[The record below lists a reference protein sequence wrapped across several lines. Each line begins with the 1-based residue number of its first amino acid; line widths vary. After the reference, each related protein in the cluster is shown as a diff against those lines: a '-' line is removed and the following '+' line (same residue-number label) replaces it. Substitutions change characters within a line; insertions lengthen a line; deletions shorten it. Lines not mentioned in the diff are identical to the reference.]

1 MKLRTT
7 IIAIIIALGIW
18 PAARASGQSSNSN
31 KFNVLYLNSYQYGY
45 NWSDTIL
52 NGIKDVMDNSGLN
65 VDLNIE
71 YMDTKIRYDQQV
83 KMHLFALYA
92 HKYRN
97 VVFDAVIVSDNNGFD
112 FYLQFQSELFPDVP
126 AIFCGVND
134 FSPQS
139 IQGYKHI
146 SGVIETF
153 DIKTNLELAQ
163 KFHPNRKKFVVIEDN
178 STTSKAIKSEMLKAF
193 NKMTPSPSYQFLKA
207 EHLDQL
213 IGDAKALA
221 DEAVFYFI
229 PFYMDNPR
237 GRNSANEIV
246 QALYQATQ
254 APIYSNWK
262 FLLGSGVVGGKV
274 IDGYAH
280 GRAAAQMALR
290 VLEGENVSDIP
301 IVKPNDEPIIFDNN
315 LLEKFHIDRDNLP
328 AGSTLINR
336 SAYFFEIDRQ
346 LFWFL
351 MLGAILVTVTLV
363 FLMFNISQRQAAESK
378 LKDQLTFVRQLMNA
392 IPIPI
397 YSRNEAG
404 KFTGVNLAF
413 EKWFNMDR
421 DQILAF
427 DNLGQLN
434 SGLGQ
439 LVDDVDGELLNQSG
453 IQTYEKS
460 ILVDGEAARDVIL
473 HKASYTNTRDQIVGI
488 VGAIHDISMRK
499 ITENELRESRQ
510 MLQLVLDNIP
520 QHVHWKDK
528 NLKYLGIN
536 RSFGNFFSI
545 KDLGGVIGKS
555 DQDIIPDQEIARLS
569 IQTDRQVV
577 SQDRGAYHLKWTM
590 QRKPD
595 EKVWLKVNRV
605 PLHNQSGEVVGVLST
620 AEDITQNVLL
630 QNNLIE
636 TTKME
641 AIGTLAG
648 GIAHDFNNIL
658 TSIINSTELALEDA
672 QADTLAAEDLR
683 RSLKAA
689 QRGSRLVKQI
699 LTFSRA
705 DKEGFQPTRIAEVVE
720 EAVALIKASFPRNI
734 EIKTHI
740 ATELALCMA
749 DPTQIHQV
757 VMNLCTNA
765 FQALKDSGGR
775 LSLQLIQTEVDR
787 TLSQMLDIKP
797 GAYLHLIV
805 SDNGPGIVPEIKDKI
820 FDPFFTTKAK
830 GEGTGLGLAVVHGI
844 VKGHN
849 GAIRV
854 SSIPGRQTDFE
865 VFLPLLTAV
874 SAAMPSEDMAI
885 LKGHENIL
893 FVEDDDDQLTLIPRV
908 LSQLGYRVY
917 AHHSGKEA
925 CDCIRENKIAIDLVI
940 TDYDMPEMNGLQ
952 LAKKIESY
960 NPLIPVIVVTGRK
973 APEGMPNQAT
983 NIKRL
988 IRKPYNK
995 TTISRAIREVL
1006 EVN

>member
-1 MKLRTT
+1 MKLKTT
-7 IIAIIIALGIW
+7 IIAVIIALGAW
-18 PAARASGQSSNSN
+18 SAASAANRSSNTN

-45 NWSDTIL
+45 AWSDTIL
-52 NGIKDVMDNSGLN
+52 NGIKDVLDKSGLN
-65 VDLNIE
+65 VDLQIE

-83 KMHLFALYA
+83 KMHLYALYA

-97 VVFDAVIVSDNNGFD
+97 VEFDAVIVSDNNGFD
-112 FYLQFQSELFPDVP
+112 FYLQFQSELFPNVP

-139 IQGYKHI
+139 IQGNRHI

-163 KFHPNRKKFVVIEDN
+163 KFHPARKKFVVIEDN
-178 STTSKAIKSEMLKAF
+178 STTARAIKSEMLKAF
-193 NKMTPSPSYQFLKA
+193 NKMSPSPHYQFLKA
-207 EHLDQL
+207 EHLEQL
-213 IGDAKALA
+213 IGEAKTLA
-221 DEAVFYFI
+221 ADAVFYII

-262 FLLGSGVVGGKV
+262 FLLGSGIVGGKV

-280 GRAAAQMALR
+280 GKAAAQMAVR
-290 VLEGENVSDIP
+290 VLEGEHVADIP
-301 IVKPNDEPIIFDNN
+301 IVKPNDEPIIFDNK
-315 LLEKFHIDRDNLP
+315 LLEKFHINRDDLP
-328 AGSTLINR
+328 PDSTLINR

-351 MLGAILVTVTLV
+351 VLGAILVTVTLV
-363 FLMFNISQRQAAESK
+363 FLMFNITQRQAAENK
-378 LKDQLTFVRQLMNA
+378 LKDQLA
-392 IPIPI
+392 
-397 YSRNEAG
+397 
-404 KFTGVNLAF
+404 
-413 EKWFNMDR
+413 
-421 DQILAF
+421 
-427 DNLGQLN
+427 
-434 SGLGQ
+434 
-439 LVDDVDGELLNQSG
+439 
-453 IQTYEKS
+453 
-460 ILVDGEAARDVIL
+460 L
-473 HKASYTNTRDQIVGI
+473 H
-488 VGAIHDISMRK
+488 K

-528 NLKYLGIN
+528 DLKYLGVN

-555 DQDIIPDQEIARLS
+555 DQDIIPDHEIARLS
-569 IQTDRQVV
+569 IQTDQQVV
-577 SQDRGAYHLKWTM
+577 AQDRAAYHLNWTM

-605 PLHNQSGEVVGVLST
+605 PLHDQGGEVVGVLST

-658 TSIINSTELALEDA
+658 TSIINSTELALEDV

-689 QRGSRLVKQI
+689 RRGSRLVKQI
-699 LTFSRA
+699 LIFSRA

-765 FQALKDSGGR
+765 FQALKDTGGR
-775 LSLQLIQTEVDR
+775 LSVQLVQTVVDR
-787 TLSQMLDIKP
+787 GLSRLLDIKP

-805 SDNGPGIVPEIKDKI
+805 SDNGPGIVAAIQDKI

-854 SSIPGRQTDFE
+854 SSIPGQQTDFE
-865 VFLPLLTAV
+865 VFLPLLAAAVTAT
-874 SAAMPSEDMAI
+874 PPEDFTI
-885 LKGHENIL
+885 FKGQENIL
-893 FVEDDDDQLTLIPRV
+893 FVEDDEDQLTLIPRV
-908 LSQLGYRVY
+908 LSQLGYHVH
-917 AHHSGKEA
+917 AHQSGKEA
-925 CDCIRENKIAIDLVI
+925 FQCIKTNKITIDLVI

-952 LAKKIESY
+952 LAKKIQSY

-973 APEGMPNQAT
+973 APDGMQTQAS
-983 NIKRL
+983 NIKRI

-995 TTISRAIREVL
+995 TTISRVIREIL